1 MTELT
6 TRADRFLRAATIA
19 FIAGWALDVV
29 DHLRRGVTAAPL
41 TLTYLSVTHA
51 VLIAIAVTMILR
63 HRKHA
68 PEATVIVGTASVLG
82 LGYVHLMPTYWPAV
96 QASFISGPRVQENHV
111 TWFSWVTVLISIGAA
126 MVWAHAGSRALVL
139 RD

>member
-1 MTELT
+1 MSPLAA
-6 TRADRFLRAATIA
+6 RADAFLRAATIA
-19 FIAGWALDVV
+19 FIIGWGLDLV
-29 DHLRRGVTAAPL
+29 DHLRRGPSATPL
-41 TLTYLSVTHA
+41 VLTYLAGTHA
-51 VLIAIAVTMILR
+51 LFIAVAVTMILR

-68 PEATVIVGTASVLG
+68 PEATVVVGTASVLG

-96 QASFISGPRVQENHV
+96 QDSFISGPRVDV
-111 TWFSWVTVLISIGAA
+111 TWFSWVTVVVAIGAA

>member
-1 MTELT
+1 MAELA
-6 TRADRFLRAATIA
+6 TRADAFLRTATIA
-19 FIAGWALDVV
+19 FVIGWGLDAI
-29 DHLRRGVTAAPL
+29 DHLRRGFTAAPSS
-41 TLTYLSVTHA
+41 LTYLAATHA
-51 VLIAIAVTMILR
+51 VLIAVAVTMILR

-68 PEATVIVGTASVLG
+68 PEATVIVGSASVLG

-96 QASFISGPRVQENHV
+96 QDSFVSGPRVDV
-111 TWFSWVTVLISIGAA
+111 TWFSWVTVVISIGAA

>member
-6 TRADRFLRAATIA
+6 TRADRFLRVATVA
-19 FIAGWALDVV
+19 FIIGWALDLI
-29 DHLRRGVTAAPL
+29 DHLRRGIAAAPP
-41 TLTYLSVTHA
+41 TLTYLSATHA

-68 PEATVIVGTASVLG
+68 PEATVVVGTASVLG

-96 QASFISGPRVQENHV
+96 QDSFISGPRIDV
-111 TWFSWVTVLISIGAA
+111 TWFSWMTMLLSISAA

>member
-1 MTELT
+1 MAELA
-6 TRADRFLRAATIA
+6 TRADAFLRTATIA
-19 FIAGWALDVV
+19 FVIGWGLDAL
-29 DHLRRGVTAAPL
+29 DHLRRGLTAAPPS
-41 TLTYLSVTHA
+41 LTYLAASHA
-51 VLIAIAVTMILR
+51 VLIAVVVTMILR

-68 PEATVIVGTASVLG
+68 PEATVIVGSTSVLG

-96 QASFISGPRVQENHV
+96 QDSFVSGPRVDV
-111 TWFSWVTVLISIGAA
+111 TWFSWVTVVISIGAA